1 MSAQCNRVAVEDG
14 HTESVSIRL
23 KNKAKPDE
31 IIAAWNNYR
40 AEPQELKLPSA
51 PAQPVVY
58 LEANDRPQPRF
69 DVDIGAGMTTVVGR
83 LRPCGVLDWKFTVLS
98 HNTIRGAAGAASAEC
113 RTAESQGLPRMKN
126 RARAPAYNGSH
137 PPMIVM
143 KFGGTSVEDAKAID
157 RVASIVEGRLAQKPV
172 VVVSAMAK
180 VTDTL
185 LTMAKAAGSG
195 ERKTALK
202 LCRSLQERHYN
213 TASELLGTALF
224 TDFHSELGAEFE
236 SLDELLRGISAVG
249 EITPRTTDHVA
260 AFGEMLS
267 SKIVAAAFAARGLN
281 GVHVD
286 SREVLVTDS
295 SYMQAVPQFEDTNAK
310 LQEKVQPLLD
320 EGKVPV
326 MGGFIGS
333 NRAGITTTIGRG
345 GSDFSA
351 AIFGAGLSA
360 ERIEIWTDVDGIL
373 TTDPRIC
380 PDARRIKVISFDEAA
395 ELAYFGAKVLHPATV
410 LPAIQKNIPVYVLNS
425 RIPRAKARASRPRAP
440 QGKNIFK
447 AIAAKKRI
455 TIVDVAAPR
464 MLLAHGFLRA
474 IFEAF
479 DRHQVAVDVVS
490 TSEVSVSLTVDSN
503 QAIPALAAD
512 LAKLADV
519 KYEGRKAIVC
529 LVGENLRD
537 TPGIAAL
544 VFRELA
550 DKKIRMISQGA
561 SEINLTFVIEEDE
574 VPEVI
579 QRLHK
584 TFFSELDPEVFA

>member
-1 MSAQCNRVAVEDG
+1 
-14 HTESVSIRL
+14 
-23 KNKAKPDE
+23 
-31 IIAAWNNYR
+31 
-40 AEPQELKLPSA
+40 
-51 PAQPVVY
+51 
-58 LEANDRPQPRF
+58 
-69 DVDIGAGMTTVVGR
+69 
-83 LRPCGVLDWKFTVLS
+83 
-98 HNTIRGAAGAASAEC
+98 
-113 RTAESQGLPRMKN
+113 
-126 RARAPAYNGSH
+126 
-137 PPMIVM
+137 MIVM

-157 RVASIVEGRLAQKPV
+157 RVASIVQGRLAQQPV

-185 LTMAKAAGSG
+185 LTMARAAGEG

-213 TASELLGTALF
+213 CASELLGTARF
-224 TDFHSELGAEFE
+224 TDFHSELGQDFE
-236 SLDELLRGISAVG
+236 TLDDLLRGISAVG
-249 EITPRTTDHVA
+249 EITARTTDHVA

-267 SKIVAAAFAARGLN
+267 SKIVAAAFEARGLK
-281 GVHVD
+281 GAHVD
-286 SREVLVTDS
+286 SRDVLVTDNA
-295 SYMQAVPQFEDTNAK
+295 YMQAIPQYEETNLR
-310 LQEKVQPLLD
+310 LQDKVLPLIK
-320 EGKVPV
+320 EGQVPV
-326 MGGFIGS
+326 MGGFIGA

-351 AIFGAGLSA
+351 AIFGAGLGA
-360 ERIEIWTDVDGIL
+360 DKIEIWTDVDGIL
-373 TTDPRIC
+373 TTDPRMC
-380 PDARRIKVISFDEAA
+380 PEARRIKVISFDEAA

-425 RIPRAKARASRPRAP
+425 RNPSCEGTRITTRAP
-440 QGKNIFK
+440 HTRNVFK

-455 TIVDVAAPR
+455 TIIDVAAPR

-479 DRHQVAVDVVS
+479 DRHKVAVDVVS

-529 LVGENLRD
+529 LVGENLRE
-537 TPGIAAL
+537 TAGVAAH
-544 VFRELA
+544 VFRDLA

-574 VPEVI
+574 VPEVV

>member
-1 MSAQCNRVAVEDG
+1 
-14 HTESVSIRL
+14 
-23 KNKAKPDE
+23 
-31 IIAAWNNYR
+31 
-40 AEPQELKLPSA
+40 
-51 PAQPVVY
+51 
-58 LEANDRPQPRF
+58 
-69 DVDIGAGMTTVVGR
+69 
-83 LRPCGVLDWKFTVLS
+83 
-98 HNTIRGAAGAASAEC
+98 
-113 RTAESQGLPRMKN
+113 
-126 RARAPAYNGSH
+126 
-137 PPMIVM
+137 MIVM
-143 KFGGTSVEDAKAID
+143 KFGGTSVEDAKAIE
-157 RVASIVEGRLAQKPV
+157 RVNAIVKGRLAQKPV

-185 LTMAKAAGSG
+185 LTMAKAAGAG
-195 ERKTALK
+195 ERKAALK

-224 TDFHSELGAEFE
+224 TEFHSELGADFE
-236 SLDELLRGISAVG
+236 ALDELLRGICAVG

-260 AFGEMLS
+260 SFGEALS
-267 SKIVAAAFAARGLN
+267 SRIVAAAFAARGLN

-295 SYMQAVPQFEDTNAK
+295 DYMQAVPQFEETNAR
-310 LQEKVQPLLD
+310 LEERVQPLLD
-320 EGKVPV
+320 AGKVPV

-351 AIFGAGLSA
+351 AIFGAGLNA

-380 PDARRIKVISFDEAA
+380 PEARRIKVISFDEAA

-425 RIPRAKARASRPRAP
+425 RNPSCEGTCITNHAP
-440 QGKNIFK
+440 QGRNLFK

-455 TIVDVAAPR
+455 TIVEVAAPR
-464 MLLAHGFLRA
+464 MLLAHGFLRS

-479 DRHQVAVDVVS
+479 DRHRVAVDVVS

-503 QAIPALAAD
+503 ESIPALAAD

-529 LVGENLRD
+529 LVGENLRE
-537 TPGIAAL
+537 TPGIAAR
-544 VFRELA
+544 VFGELS
-550 DKKIRMISQGA
+550 DIKIRMISQGA
-561 SEINLTFVIEEDE
+561 SEINLTFVIEEDD
-574 VPEVI
+574 VPKVI

-584 TFFSELDPEVFA
+584 TFFSDLDPEVFA

>member
-1 MSAQCNRVAVEDG
+1 
-14 HTESVSIRL
+14 
-23 KNKAKPDE
+23 
-31 IIAAWNNYR
+31 
-40 AEPQELKLPSA
+40 
-51 PAQPVVY
+51 
-58 LEANDRPQPRF
+58 
-69 DVDIGAGMTTVVGR
+69 
-83 LRPCGVLDWKFTVLS
+83 
-98 HNTIRGAAGAASAEC
+98 
-113 RTAESQGLPRMKN
+113 
-126 RARAPAYNGSH
+126 
-137 PPMIVM
+137 MIVM

-157 RVASIVEGRLAQKPV
+157 RVASIVQGRLAQKPV

-185 LTMAKAAGSG
+185 LTMAKAAGAG

-224 TDFHSELGAEFE
+224 TDFHTEIGADFE
-236 SLDELLRGISAVG
+236 ALDELLRGISAVG

-281 GVHVD
+281 GAHVD

-295 SYMQAVPQFEDTNAK
+295 SYMEAVPQYDETNAR
-310 LQEKVQPLLD
+310 LQERVQPLLQA
-320 EGKVPV
+320 GKVPV
-326 MGGFIGS
+326 MGGFIGGS
-333 NRAGITTTIGRG
+333 RAGITTTIGRG

-360 ERIEIWTDVDGIL
+360 DRIEIWTDVDGIL

-380 PDARRIKVISFDEAA
+380 PDARRIKVIGFDEAA

-425 RIPRAKARASRPRAP
+425 RNPSCEGTRITTRGP
-440 QGKNIFK
+440 QGKKNIFK

-479 DRHQVAVDVVS
+479 DRHKVAVDVVS

-519 KYEGRKAIVC
+519 KYEGRKAIIC

-537 TPGIAAL
+537 TPGVAAL
-544 VFRELA
+544 VFRELS

-584 TFFSELDPEVFA
+584 TFFSELDEEIFA